1 MLTDEKKKRAHTHVL
16 LNCPEIDSHL
26 KEHVEIEK
34 RRRGR
39 RSVQESE
46 RRANLSFFKYFK
58 IKIREKINEGDVNID
73 LDICTLVEGPNNE
86 AKHYKRYAMNGCRF
100 HVKSVDTGSTYQ
112 NRGIF
117 LQAGSNCYATAND
130 RQPRDDMLEYY
141 GALNDII
148 ELDYHN
154 GRKVLLFEG
163 NWIDSRTD
171 SQGLKKDEFGF
182 ILVNFNYL
190 LPPSDTF
197 IFATQAQ
204 QVFYVKDPIEPDWEV
219 VVKAKPRDFFD
230 MGIYLDP
237 APYAPQQLGHE
248 AVNEK
253 DVTLP
258 RTNISGVNFD

>member
-1 MLTDEKKKRAHTHVL
+1 MF
-16 LNCPEIDSHL
+16 HL
-26 KEHVEIEK
+26 
-34 RRRGR
+34 
-39 RSVQESE
+39 Q
-46 RRANLSFFKYFK
+46 
-58 IKIREKINEGDVNID
+58 IREKINEGDVNID
-73 LDICTLVEGPNNE
+73 PDICALAEGPNNE
-86 AKHYKRYAMNGCRF
+86 AKRYKRYAMNGCRF

-112 NRGIF
+112 NSGIF
-117 LQAGSNCYATAND
+117 VQAGSNCYATAND
-130 RQPRDDMLEYY
+130 RQPRDDMLDYY
-141 GALNDII
+141 GVLTDII

-163 NWIDSRTD
+163 NWIDSRTY
-171 SQGLKKDEFGF
+171 SRGLKKDEFGF

-230 MGIYLDP
+230 MGIDLDP

-248 AVNEK
+248 AVNEE
-253 DVTLP
+253 DVTIP
-258 RTNISGVNFD
+258 RTDVSGVNLD